1 MNSLKTIPLFP
12 SGQTHS
18 YHVNAR
24 NWIREHRGIY
34 RLADFPAAERP
45 DLMLWYLWSQN
56 RREISEGIYSHETA
70 LSLHE
75 LSDIMP
81 SKLHMTVPKNFRRN
95 STIPQILILHRA
107 DVDKSDVQE
116 VYGVRVTRPLRTIID
131 LLRTKQVD
139 ESQLK
144 LAVNEALRRG
154 LIGTREIEHTSP
166 ECGGRSSPRS
176 GLTRTSYSHKYI
188 RQIHSSCAPR

>member
-1 MNSLKTIPLFP
+1 
-12 SGQTHS
+12 
-18 YHVNAR
+18 
-24 NWIREHRGIY
+24 
-34 RLADFPAAERP
+34 
-45 DLMLWYLWSQN
+45 MLWYLWSQN

-107 DVDKSDVQE
+107 DVDKSNVQDA
-116 VYGVRVTRPLRTIID
+116 YGVRVTRPLRTIID

-154 LIGTREIEHTSP
+154 LIGTREIDHTSP
-166 ECGGRSSPRS
+166 DDLRRSLRELAGQP
-176 GLTRTSYSHKYI
+176 G
-188 RQIHSSCAPR
+188 